1 MKFKS
6 SLFIGAVALAATS
19 LVAISA
25 QAGEKLRW
33 KMQSTW
39 GSQVAINGESAVYF
53 SNKVK
58 AISGGDV
65 QLRFHEPNALVPSLE
80 VWDAVKNG
88 AVDAG
93 YTTPG
98 YHAGKIPAV
107 SYFTAV
113 PFGPGAS
120 EYSGWMEYGGG
131 NQLKDRIYGEYGL
144 KALNCITHAPETS
157 GWFRKKINNVEEMK
171 GMKMRFFGLGAMVM
185 SKLGVSTQLLAGG
198 DIYPALEKGVID
210 ATEFSMPTH
219 DLSYGF
225 YQLAKF
231 NYFPGWH
238 QQTSIGELL
247 MSKKGWGGLTKT
259 QQAIIDA
266 ACRDTMWWALVRSD
280 AKQVP
285 AMRELES
292 KGVTF
297 VTWPDSEISKFKKAW
312 DEVVVE
318 KSASDPLFK
327 EITASYD
334 AFRADYNIWS
344 SKAYLKQGVKY

>member
-1 MKFKS
+1 
-6 SLFIGAVALAATS
+6 
-19 LVAISA
+19 
-25 QAGEKLRW
+25 
-33 KMQSTW
+33 
-39 GSQVAINGESAVYF
+39 
-53 SNKVK
+53 
-58 AISGGDV
+58 
-65 QLRFHEPNALVPSLE
+65 
-80 VWDAVKNG
+80 
-88 AVDAG
+88 
-93 YTTPG
+93 
-98 YHAGKIPAV
+98 
-107 SYFTAV
+107 
-113 PFGPGAS
+113 
-120 EYSGWMEYGGG
+120 
-131 NQLKDRIYGEYGL
+131 
-144 KALNCITHAPETS
+144 
-157 GWFRKKINNVEEMK
+157 
-171 GMKMRFFGLGAMVM
+171 MRFFGLGAMVM

-247 MSKKGWGGLTKT
+247 MSTKGWGGLTKT
-259 QQAIIDA
+259 QQAVINT

-285 AMRELES
+285 AMAELEK

-312 DEVVVE
+312 DAVVEE

-327 EITASYD
+327 EITASYNK
-334 AFRADYNIWS
+334 FREDYSIWS
-344 SKAYLKQGVKY
+344 SRAYLKAKKY

>member
-1 MKFKS
+1 
-6 SLFIGAVALAATS
+6 
-19 LVAISA
+19 
-25 QAGEKLRW
+25 
-33 KMQSTW
+33 
-39 GSQVAINGESAVYF
+39 
-53 SNKVK
+53 
-58 AISGGDV
+58 
-65 QLRFHEPNALVPSLE
+65 
-80 VWDAVKNG
+80 
-88 AVDAG
+88 
-93 YTTPG
+93 
-98 YHAGKIPAV
+98 
-107 SYFTAV
+107 
-113 PFGPGAS
+113 
-120 EYSGWMEYGGG
+120 
-131 NQLKDRIYGEYGL
+131 
-144 KALNCITHAPETS
+144 
-157 GWFRKKINNVEEMK
+157 
-171 GMKMRFFGLGAMVM
+171 MVM

-247 MSKKGWGGLTKT
+247 MNKKAWGALTKT

-285 AMRELES
+285 AMRELEK

-334 AFRADYNIWS
+334 AFRTDYKIWS
-344 SKAYLKQGVKY
+344 SRAYLKSKDY

>member
-1 MKFKS
+1 MNFKT
-6 SLFIGAVALAATS
+6 SLLIGAAAVAATS
-19 LVAISA
+19 LLAVTSHA
-25 QAGEKLRW
+25 KNLRW

-58 AISGGDV
+58 EISDGKV

-88 AVDAG
+88 SVDAG

-113 PFGPGAS
+113 PFGPGAT
-120 EYSGWMEYGGG
+120 EYLGWFEYGGG
-131 NQLKDRIYGEYGL
+131 KQLKDEIYGEYGL
-144 KALNCITHAPETS
+144 YSVNCLAHAPETA
-157 GWFRKKINNVEEMK
+157 GWFRKRINSVDELK

-185 SKLGVSTQLLAGG
+185 NKIGVSTQLLAGG

-238 QQTSIGELL
+238 QQTSVSELL
-247 MSKKGWGGLTKT
+247 MSLKAWQGLTKY
-259 QQAIIDA
+259 QQSMINT
-266 ACRDTMWWALVRSD
+266 ACRDTMFWALVRSD

-285 AMRELES
+285 AMRELEK

-297 VTWPDSEISKFKKAW
+297 VRWKDEDLAKLRKAW
-312 DEVVVE
+312 DEVVKE
-318 KSASDPLFK
+318 KSASDPLFAK
-327 EITASYD
+327 ITKSYN
-334 AFRADYNIWS
+334 AFRTDYSIWA
-344 SKAYLKQGVKY
+344 KNAYLN